1 MGLQRPPIIFKITDF
16 PLSRRNLLGYDQ
28 VVKSGQEWRTT
39 ADFESFSGEN
49 STEILAGLSFDFGRS
64 SLGTQADTMFRG
76 NHPARVDEKGR
87 LKLPAEFKRQ
97 IEEQYGTQFYITS
110 KDGRVAEIH
119 PLQEWEKVE
128 LKLAAIPNF
137 NPAKKKLLDR
147 LNYYGQMT
155 EIDAQG
161 RVLLPQIL
169 RESAKLA
176 GDVVVFGMQTYL
188 EVANR
193 EAFKQNMDQN
203 PLTPEDE
210 QSLAGFGL

>member
-1 MGLQRPPIIFKITDF
+1 
-16 PLSRRNLLGYDQ
+16 
-28 VVKSGQEWRTT
+28 
-39 ADFESFSGEN
+39 
-49 STEILAGLSFDFGRS
+49 
-64 SLGTQADTMFRG
+64 MFRG

-87 LKLPAEFKRQ
+87 LKLPAEFKRR
-97 IEEQYGTQFYITS
+97 IEEQYGAQFYITS
-110 KDGRVAEIH
+110 KDGKVAEIH

-128 LKLAAIPNF
+128 LKLAAIPSF

-147 LNYYGQMT
+147 LNYYGQMA

-169 RESAKLA
+169 RESAKLD

-188 EVANR
+188 EVVNR
-193 EAFKQNMDQN
+193 EAFKQNMDEN
-203 PLTPEDE
+203 PLTPEDA